1 MAIVEKQVMV
11 VGIDDK
17 ENNTFALDWTL
28 KQFFTPFASNP
39 IFRLVIVQAK
49 PSPAVSK
56 PGISKYVNMHY
67 IYKHSSCEHT
77 CLHARNGYT
86 YYIYTYMFIYIL
98 MYILNIYKYT
108 SFWKKKN
115 IYIYI
120 CFVTKIW
127 NKFDYGLLNMRLV

>member
-56 PGISKYVNMHY
+56 PGISKYVICITYTNIVHASTHVYMHEMDTL
-67 IYKHSSCEHT
+67 I
-77 CLHARNGYT
+77 
-86 YYIYTYMFIYIL
+86 IYTLTCSYI
-98 MYILNIYKYT
+98 
-108 SFWKKKN
+108 F
-115 IYIYI
+115 
-120 CFVTKIW
+120 
-127 NKFDYGLLNMRLV
+127 